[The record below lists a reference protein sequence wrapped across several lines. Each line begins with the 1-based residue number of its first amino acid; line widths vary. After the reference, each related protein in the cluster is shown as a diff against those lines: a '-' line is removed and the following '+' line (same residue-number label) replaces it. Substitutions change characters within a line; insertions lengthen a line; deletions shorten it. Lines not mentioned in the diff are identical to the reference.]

1 MWVNPIDLFN
11 DKYSVVVHFEG
22 QAEPQTYTSDG
33 LHEWDNPYNYHNIVS
48 IDGKA
53 VI

>member
-1 MWVNPIDLFN
+1 MWLNPADLFN
-11 DKYSVVVHFEG
+11 EKYHVAVHFEG
-22 QAEPQTYTSDG
+22 RAEPQTYTPEG
-33 LHEWDNPYNYHNIVS
+33 LHEWDNPYNFHNIVS